1 MPTGQLGGMHETEE
15 GLTAGLEG
23 VGEGD
28 EEDDEEEVEV
38 EALDL
43 TEAQVE
49 AVCEF
54 SCFVF
59 VCSLAGAW
67 AFVGLR
73 GGSWDLSSFLAM
85 RTLLPDNCPPAL
97 LSFPHVRWRY
107 SGHVLT
113 FGQETC

>member
-1 MPTGQLGGMHETEE
+1 MHEAEE

-23 VGEGD
+23 VEE
-28 EEDDEEEVEV
+28 EEDDEEEE
-38 EALDL
+38 EAFEL

-54 SCFVF
+54 SFLVF

-73 GGSWDLSSFLAM
+73 GGSWDLTSFLAM
-85 RTLLPDNCPPAL
+85 RTFLPDNCLPAL
-97 LSFPHVRWRY
+97 LSFPHVR
-107 SGHVLT
+107 SACPGNIPGT
-113 FGQETC
+113 F

>member
-1 MPTGQLGGMHETEE
+1 MHEAEE

-23 VGEGD
+23 V
-28 EEDDEEEVEV
+28 EEEEGEEEEEEE
-38 EALDL
+38 EALEL

-54 SCFVF
+54 SFLVF
-59 VCSLAGAW
+59 VCFLAGAW

-73 GGSWDLSSFLAM
+73 GGSWDLTSFLAM
-85 RTLLPDNCPPAL
+85 RTFLPDNCPPAL